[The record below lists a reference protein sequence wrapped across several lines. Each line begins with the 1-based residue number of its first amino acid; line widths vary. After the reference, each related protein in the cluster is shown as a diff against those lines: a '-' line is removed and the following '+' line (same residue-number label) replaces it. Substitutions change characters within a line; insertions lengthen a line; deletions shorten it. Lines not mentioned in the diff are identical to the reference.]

1 MTGGGESA
9 TSDTIT
15 VLLDA
20 QGRALTKSLRWLGDK
35 LVKGTYPNASEF
47 KVVKCEVDGIASLA
61 EALDAVVSDGH
72 AAVIRG
78 EPSRFYP
85 RNGSPV
91 FRLLR
96 PQEGLVAALT
106 GARISSYTTRKHNLE
121 PDHDHR
127 WAVTWLPMFE
137 DCPRAWV
144 IFDVDRIPVPKH
156 MADDWVDDPDSS
168 VEHVLG
174 LLPEPFQSATCWWSL
189 SSSAAVPGKTGR
201 QVSGAFKLKLAFWLD
216 RALTGAEVKRWMA
229 AEKAP
234 VDPAVFNAI
243 QLIYV
248 ARPSFGPGLH
258 DPVPRRSGIWRGEA
272 DTVEVPALLPEPE
285 PHGYATSA
293 AGFAP
298 AEGLDELCDALRARL
313 EGEMH
318 VREHL
323 LQAARAYVRQQGPNV
338 EQTRLVAAL
347 ESVALEYRTQSEV
360 AGYGVDR
367 LVDHVVRQER
377 ATTWIPFGRPPRLA
391 RLAPYFG
398 AEGTNRFA
406 VLNDQ
411 RRFLRSWISRQHV
424 YALARREI
432 AARRAA
438 AFAAEGLA

>member
-1 MTGGGESA
+1 
-9 TSDTIT
+9 
-15 VLLDA
+15 
-20 QGRALTKSLRWLGDK
+20 
-35 LVKGTYPNASEF
+35 
-47 KVVKCEVDGIASLA
+47 
-61 EALDAVVSDGH
+61 
-72 AAVIRG
+72 
-78 EPSRFYP
+78 
-85 RNGSPV
+85 
-91 FRLLR
+91 
-96 PQEGLVAALT
+96 
-106 GARISSYTTRKHNLE
+106 
-121 PDHDHR
+121 
-127 WAVTWLPMFE
+127 
-137 DCPRAWV
+137 V
-144 IFDVDRIPVPKH
+144 IFDVDRIPVPEH
-156 MADDWVDDPDSS
+156 MAEDWVDDPDSS
-168 VEHVLG
+168 VEHVLS

-201 QVSGAFKLKLAFWLD
+201 EVSGTFKLKLAFWLD
-216 RALTGAEVKRWMA
+216 RALTGAELKRWMA

-258 DPVPRRSGIWRGEA
+258 DPVPHRSGIWHGEA
-272 DTVEVPALLPEPE
+272 DIVEVPALLPEPE
-285 PHGYATSA
+285 PHCYATSA

-313 EGEMH
+313 EGELH

-338 EQTRLVAAL
+338 EQRPLVAAL
-347 ESVALEYRTQSEV
+347 EGVALEYRTQDEV
-360 AGYGVDR
+360 AGYGVGR

-377 ATTWIPFGRPPRLA
+377 AATWMPFGRPPRPA
-391 RLAPYFG
+391 RLKPYFG
-398 AEGTNRFA
+398 QEGANRFA

-424 YALARREI
+424 YALACREI

>member
-1 MTGGGESA
+1 MTGGGSA
-9 TSDTIT
+9 APETIT
-15 VLLDA
+15 VVQDA
-20 QGRALTKSLRWLGDK
+20 QGRALTKSFRWLGGK

-47 KVVKCEVDGIASLA
+47 RAMVVEVDSIASLA
-61 EALDAVVSDGH
+61 EALDAIVSDGH

-96 PQEGLVAALT
+96 PQDGLVAART
-106 GARISSYTTRKHNLE
+106 GARISNYTIRKHNLE
-121 PDHDHR
+121 PDHDNR

-137 DCPRAWV
+137 DCSRAWV
-144 IFDVDRIPVPKH
+144 IFDVDRIPVPEH
-156 MADDWVDDPDSS
+156 MAGDWVDHPESS
-168 VEHVLG
+168 VEHVLT

-201 QVSGAFKLKLAFWLD
+201 EVSATFKLKLAFWLD

-243 QLIYV
+243 QLIYL
-248 ARPSFGPGLH
+248 ARPKLGHGLH
-258 DPVPRRSGIWRGEA
+258 DPVPRRSGIWQGEA
-272 DTVEVPALLPEPE
+272 DTVEVPAVLPEPE
-285 PHGYATSA
+285 PHSYETSA

-298 AEGLDELCDALRARL
+298 AEGLDDLCDALRARL
-313 EGEMH
+313 EGELH

-323 LQAARAYVRQQGPNV
+323 MQAARAYVRQQGPNV
-338 EQTRLVAAL
+338 EQTPLIAAL
-347 ESVALEYRTQSEV
+347 EGVALEFRTQGEV

-377 ATTWIPFGRPPRLA
+377 AATWMPFGRPPRPA
-391 RLAPYFG
+391 RLKPYFG
-398 AEGTNRFA
+398 LEGANRFA

-432 AARRAA
+432 ATRRAA

>member
-1 MTGGGESA
+1 MTGGGSA
-9 TSDTIT
+9 TPETIT
-15 VLLDA
+15 ALLDA
-20 QGRALTKSLRWLGDK
+20 QGRALTKSFRWLGGK

-47 KVVKCEVDGIASLA
+47 KVVKGEVDGIASLA
-61 EALDAVVSDGH
+61 EALDAIVSHGR

-78 EPSRFYP
+78 QPSRFYP
-85 RNGSPV
+85 RNSSPV

-96 PQEGLVAALT
+96 PQEGLAAART
-106 GARISSYTTRKHNLE
+106 GARISNYAIRKHNLE
-121 PDHDHR
+121 PDHDNR

-144 IFDVDRIPVPKH
+144 IFDVDRIPVPEH
-156 MADDWVDDPDSS
+156 MAGDWVDDPDSS
-168 VEHVLG
+168 VEHVLS
-174 LLPEPFQSATCWWSL
+174 LLPEPFRSATCWWSL

-201 QVSGAFKLKLAFWLD
+201 EVSGTFKLKLAFWLD

-258 DPVPRRSGIWRGEA
+258 DPVPHRSGIWQGEA
-272 DTVEVPALLPEPE
+272 DIVEVPALLPEPE
-285 PHGYATSA
+285 PHCYATSA
-293 AGFAP
+293 AAFAP

-313 EGEMH
+313 EGELH

-338 EQTRLVAAL
+338 EQRPLVAAL
-347 ESVALEYRTQSEV
+347 EGVALEYRTQGEV

-377 ATTWIPFGRPPRLA
+377 AATWMPFGRPPRHA
-391 RLAPYFG
+391 RLAPHFG
-398 AEGTNRFA
+398 TEGANRFA